1 MKNFGMMKTLITS
14 DPSEL
19 LDLLEDHS
27 VDIMAL
33 DELTPETI
41 LISYTERNE
50 WVEEHEVSNIVISLF
65 TTAVARLW
73 LWRHMQKVVN
83 TPGCKLLYTDV
94 SYDGKLKHFWRKIKI
109 FVEN

>member
-1 MKNFGMMKTLITS
+1 MKNFGLTRTLITS
-14 DPSEL
+14 DPCEL

-27 VDIMAL
+27 VEIMAL
-33 DELTPETI
+33 DELTPEAI

-65 TTAVARLW
+65 TTAVARLY
-73 LWRHMQKVVN
+73 LWRQMQTVAN

-94 SYDGKLKHFWRKIKI
+94 SFGGNSKL
-109 FVEN
+109 